1 MGGGVSV
8 AGAMVYAGHGWSWIP
23 TATVAGGLVA
33 FGLP

>member
-1 MGGGVSV
+1 MGGGISV
-8 AGAMVYAGHGWSWIP
+8 AGAMVYAGHGWGWIP